1 MRQAEQIEKE
11 QRDMK
16 LVVESYNRILAS
28 AGGGWLKNLEEGER
42 NEYARRVREMY
53 KERRTM
59 ACSWWR
65 STEICGILSDTI
77 SRFTYVQQ
85 MHPAFP

>member
-16 LVVESYNRILAS
+16 LLVESYNRILAG
-28 AGGGWLKNLEEGER
+28 AGGGRLKNLEEGER

-53 KERRTM
+53 KERRTIV
-59 ACSWWR
+59 CSWQR
-65 STEICGILSDTI
+65 SIEICGILSDI
-77 SRFTYVQQ
+77 VSRSIYVQQ
-85 MHPAFP
+85 MHPASP